1 MRPSLSHSDWVIR
14 LRLTPISAESH
25 RPRRRTASRARL
37 AAQQENA
44 SGSCRPPA
52 FRLSS
57 RVPSLPSSRTSTV
70 VVTCAST
77 FHVLFAF
84 ERPLTVLLASIIAVW
99 FIFCITA
106 IVGMTAKDMTAIIGS
121 QAAAGVCMGI
131 SGIMY
136 AVAGEVMPSVY
147 RAYSQT
153 VVNVCVLCSATS
165 RGKGGGTDLD
175 DALDSVASTA
185 SVIALIA
192 MGAAMS
198 ADPLNGWRWIWRTAL
213 IMNGILLI
221 GFTFFYF
228 VRSLHAVPLA
238 APACY

>member
-1 MRPSLSHSDWVIR
+1 
-14 LRLTPISAESH
+14 
-25 RPRRRTASRARL
+25 
-37 AAQQENA
+37 
-44 SGSCRPPA
+44 
-52 FRLSS
+52 
-57 RVPSLPSSRTSTV
+57 
-70 VVTCAST
+70 
-77 FHVLFAF
+77 
-84 ERPLTVLLASIIAVW
+84 
-99 FIFCITA
+99 
-106 IVGMTAKDMTAIIGS
+106 MTAKDMTAIIGS

-153 VVNVCVLCSATS
+153 VVNVYVLFLLIELEGEPDP
-165 RGKGGGTDLD
+165 RDG
-175 DALDSVASTA
+175 LDSVASTA

-228 VRSLHAVPLA
+228 VRSLHAVPFSCPGLLLTHACCSLPLA
-238 APACY
+238 RSAT